1 MVNIERVQAGV
12 ARYLDTEIISKMSGV
27 NKWLV
32 AAAASAYVSDAP
44 ELLRK
49 LNEKKAFAALN
60 LIDEAGNVDIDKVYQ
75 HLKPIAAKCSAP
87 ITLPVVGTLTFTE
100 QDVDSLYT
108 HIMQS

>member
-1 MVNIERVQAGV
+1 MVSIDRVQAGV
-12 ARYLDTEIISKMSGV
+12 ARYLDTEIIAKMSGV

-32 AAAASAYVSDAP
+32 AADVSDAP
-44 ELLRK
+44 ALLRK
-49 LNEKKAFAALN
+49 LNENKAFAALN

-75 HLKPIAAKCSAP
+75 HLKPIAAKYSAP
-87 ITLPVVGTLTFTE
+87 VTLPVVGTLTFTE

>member
-1 MVNIERVQAGV
+1 MGK
-12 ARYLDTEIISKMSGV
+12 LSK
-27 NKWLV
+27 N
-32 AAAASAYVSDAP
+32 
-44 ELLRK
+44 
-49 LNEKKAFAALN
+49 KAFAALN

-87 ITLPVVGTLTFTE
+87 ITLPIVGTLTFTE

>member
-1 MVNIERVQAGV
+1 MTVSLHNIRP
-12 ARYLDTEIISKMSGV
+12 
-27 NKWLV
+27 
-32 AAAASAYVSDAP
+32 AP
-44 ELLRK
+44 EVTRAERGTHELHRRIIHPLRK
-49 LNEKKAFAALN
+49 LSKNKAFAALN